1 MYANNSKAYV
11 QTDRK
16 ENEVKAA
23 DISSFTSLQ
32 QQPPPTPSKKKEE
45 TKDEKER
52 FNWIVR
58 TLRVVINSIGIMWI
72 REDYMFIP

>member
-1 MYANNSKAYV
+1 MYTNNSKAYV
-11 QTDRK
+11 QTDVK

-32 QQPPPTPSKKKEE
+32 QQPPPTPSIKKKEE

-58 TLRVVINSIGIMWI
+58 TLRVVINSIGIM
-72 REDYMFIP
+72 

>member
-1 MYANNSKAYV
+1 MYTNNSKAYV
-11 QTDRK
+11 QTDVK

-32 QQPPPTPSKKKEE
+32 QQPPPTPSKKKKEE

-58 TLRVVINSIGIMWI
+58 TLRVVINSIGIM
-72 REDYMFIP
+72 